1 MLVLEPV
8 IDAADATGFTFWPVA
23 ARVGRSF
30 VHMSAGMSPL
40 EVGTVMAALQPQGSD
55 ASAAHPRDAVAVLQA
70 IIETDCL
77 IAAGGLLARDSQ
89 TGVAIPPSC
98 CCGLEG
104 WREWTTVPHGGQ
116 PWLGHSPAPW
126 VEHLDNAVRIWPDGG
141 LGEAPPPIE
150 RAITA
155 PLDIVT
161 AQLHSTHQ
169 DLLGFLDAATQWAH
183 EFAPGMVWD
192 LVAKLDD
199 SFAITER

>member
-8 IDAADATGFTFWPVA
+8 IDAADATGFTLWPVT
-23 ARVGRSF
+23 ARAGRSLIR
-30 VHMSAGMSPL
+30 VSAGMSPL
-40 EVGTVMAALQPQGSD
+40 DVGTVIAALHPRGSD
-55 ASAAHPRDAVAVLQA
+55 ASAARLHDAVAVLRA
-70 IIETDCL
+70 IIEADCL
-77 IAAGGLLARDSQ
+77 IAAGGLLARDTL

-98 CCGLEG
+98 CCGLES
-104 WREWTTVPHGGQ
+104 WREWTAVPHGGQ

-126 VEHLDNAVRIWPDGG
+126 VEHLGNAVRIWPDGG

-155 PLDIVT
+155 PLDVFA
-161 AQLHSTHQ
+161 AQLHTTHQ

-183 EFAPGMVWD
+183 DFAPGMAGD
-192 LVAKLDD
+192 LAAKLDD